1 MQTLLTIHDLAKII
15 HRTPGAIRVMVARGQ
30 IPHRKPGNRRLLFL
44 SDEIQRWIEQAPGT
58 RLEDQTR

>member
-1 MQTLLTIHDLAKII
+1 
-15 HRTPGAIRVMVARGQ
+15 MVARGQ